1 MACGIDII
9 EISRIEDAVK
19 KTKCFLEKVFSA
31 EEIAYYIEKGK
42 NVQHLAGAFA
52 AKEAFAK
59 CLGTGLSGISLPEI
73 SVMHNEGGQPYLA
86 YKGEVQSVSLSI
98 SHNKTT
104 AVAVV
109 CGEKAMGEFPKLEG
123 IKELLPERKK
133 TANKGNFGKV
143 LVIAGSRGM
152 TGAAVMSAY
161 SALRTGS
168 GLVTL
173 ATADSERAI
182 AAGFYP
188 EIMTYGLKSQDGVID
203 AHSLKDILK
212 LAQGKDAVIFGPGI
226 GRNQDLTEILAELLK
241 GYTGKLL
248 IDADGINALAKRVD
262 MLQDKACDVV
272 ITPHLGEMSRLT
284 GIAIDDIQKNRVA
297 IAADFAQKYDV
308 CLVLKGSQTVVAK
321 SGINPYINQ
330 TGNPGMATAGTGDV
344 LSGVIGSLLGQGI
357 GTFEAARVG
366 VYLHGLAGDIAE
378 EKLGEYSMTAS
389 DVINNLPDAI
399 KLATR

>member
-1 MACGIDII
+1 M
-9 EISRIEDAVK
+9 
-19 KTKCFLEKVFSA
+19 
-31 EEIAYYIEKGK
+31 
-42 NVQHLAGAFA
+42 
-52 AKEAFAK
+52 
-59 CLGTGLSGISLPEI
+59 
-73 SVMHNEGGQPYLA
+73 
-86 YKGEVQSVSLSI
+86 
-98 SHNKTT
+98 
-104 AVAVV
+104 
-109 CGEKAMGEFPKLEG
+109 
-123 IKELLPERKK
+123 PERKK

-272 ITPHLGEMSRLT
+272 ITPHPGEMSRLT

-308 CLVLKGSQTVVAK
+308 CLVLKGSQTVVAQ

-366 VYLHGLAGDIAE
+366 VYIHGLAGDIAE

>member
-19 KTKCFLEKVFSA
+19 KTKGFLEKAFSA

-109 CGEKAMGEFPKLEG
+109 CSEKAMGEFPKLEG

-143 LVIAGSRGM
+143 
-152 TGAAVMSAY
+152 
-161 SALRTGS
+161 
-168 GLVTL
+168 
-173 ATADSERAI
+173 
-182 AAGFYP
+182 
-188 EIMTYGLKSQDGVID
+188 
-203 AHSLKDILK
+203 
-212 LAQGKDAVIFGPGI
+212 
-226 GRNQDLTEILAELLK
+226 
-241 GYTGKLL
+241 
-248 IDADGINALAKRVD
+248 
-262 MLQDKACDVV
+262 
-272 ITPHLGEMSRLT
+272 
-284 GIAIDDIQKNRVA
+284 
-297 IAADFAQKYDV
+297 
-308 CLVLKGSQTVVAK
+308 
-321 SGINPYINQ
+321 
-330 TGNPGMATAGTGDV
+330 
-344 LSGVIGSLLGQGI
+344 
-357 GTFEAARVG
+357 
-366 VYLHGLAGDIAE
+366 
-378 EKLGEYSMTAS
+378 
-389 DVINNLPDAI
+389 
-399 KLATR
+399 